1 MLVEMEENSEWIFIN
16 LRTLRLLEMA
26 MYILSSLFTY
36 DTKKNKE
43 GEKLHRRVNVF
54 QKWNINLPAGL
65 FSVVSSLNEY
75 ICFIF
80 VTHWLGK
87 GGIMGSMSPHPWFL
101 LLKIKMRCCK
111 VMLRVWQYRE
121 HTLHG
126 CLIYV
131 IQQLWPKLN
140 GHKSYSGH
148 RLLLLISIL
157 SFLLST
163 RIWNIPNFTNAFH
176 VSNFNISAI
185 QYSTIP
191 DILNTIVY
199 KYRTFLFWNLSAYK
213 APTKP

>member
-1 MLVEMEENSEWIFIN
+1 MTKWPLKLDTEPYFSSFDHKYLIRQNIYCHLYLLMIRRKIKKVRNLIGGLMWIPN
-16 LRTLRLLEMA
+16 
-26 MYILSSLFTY
+26 
-36 DTKKNKE
+36 
-43 GEKLHRRVNVF
+43 
-54 QKWNINLPAGL
+54 WNTNLPAGL

-75 ICFIF
+75 ICFII